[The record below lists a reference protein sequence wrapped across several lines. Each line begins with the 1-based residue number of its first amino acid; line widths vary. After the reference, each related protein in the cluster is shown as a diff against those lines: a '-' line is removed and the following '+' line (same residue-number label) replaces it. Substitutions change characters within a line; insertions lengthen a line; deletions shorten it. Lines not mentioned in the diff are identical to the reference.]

1 MCGIKGGDGR
11 LLLISAVVVAILLTC
26 PGSCQ
31 NAEPGRRY
39 HDFKNTDVT
48 ADFENQHDDFWDVP
62 PEGEPLPRPKA
73 EKEVAPASPRGSG
86 NESSEALLPGA
97 SHEDESDEQSLQP
110 PQQRSATNAS
120 TRQES
125 FPTSRFS
132 SYQPYRWKKKYRRGS
147 KHYQQRQ
154 QQSWKNLI
162 SAERENV
169 VNVGRRNRSKK
180 PKLLQQ
186 QEQIETSVATANSK
200 KPRSRAGRYREERRR
215 RRKNRKRSRSRI
227 RLESKKQ
234 HEEQKWRDRPI
245 ARLLK
250 VLNKQK
256 TDEDKFLIE
265 NPLNLS
271 TTKLT
276 EESVPET
283 TKLFDASNTSYPSQL
298 TTEPRI
304 PKTPSPTAHYHAQQQ
319 QQPGEVEREFTRHLE
334 REYAR
339 TRLAEKSSLNE
350 TDNDEDDELEDGGD
364 EGAEIEAEEDEE
376 EETEELPRFDD
387 QRYSQ
392 ASRPPGGAQFNPER
406 MLGYSR
412 TDEDLP
418 ILDMENEVLQRT
430 LKDYN
435 AYMSS
440 SAAGTDKASRNKD
453 EENSEHRRY
462 GPNESSRSKVIST
475 SSSPSPLDSNVFLAS
490 VEDEP
495 RGDLSCMN
503 GTFLP
508 APFVQHAVIK
518 YVKSS
523 RPGHEYLEADYECES
538 GYTMLG
544 ASMNSGGGRLLCR
557 ERRWLG
563 RLPVCV
569 YWTDNQA
576 MCTELNCEQL
586 CKFVDGRPR
595 CLCRE
600 GYRLEGR
607 NCTDIDE
614 CLENEGRGPCQD
626 TCRNLAG
633 SFACSC
639 EELPGHSL
647 APDNRTCQQQQ
658 QQEQQ
663 SSSSS
668 ACNYN
673 NAGCSH
679 TCLAILGRV
688 FCLCPEGFFLQDDW
702 KTCQDVDE
710 CEVPDLQTEVCR
722 HGCINTP
729 GSYRCAPPPP
739 PPPPPQQHPLE
750 ETARRS
756 AAECQTGYERGETRS
771 CVDINECATNN
782 GGCTEVCEN
791 TEGSYFCACEGD
803 ERILSED
810 KKTCVANTSLL
821 SFRGLVSFLVAEK
834 RFEAMDREAALG
846 MRFRETSISCSAL
859 NPAGR
864 GYLLCSDAEPSA
876 TPTTSSDGD
885 TANDEDSDDKGDE
898 ALEEQQ
904 QQQQEEVER
913 GPIRPGTKCR
923 LKCPRGY
930 ELHGEYELTC
940 RADGTWDGP
949 KHGECLRYSKPRLDC
964 PKDVVAEL
972 PPGHDEAFVTYEQ
985 PSTDLDWF
993 RYVRSKPSWG
1003 TRLEANLKL
1012 GSHEITFYARHPV
1025 SKKQTSCTLK
1035 IAVQEGQAPKVKGC
1049 PSDIEVRGNNGSAIT
1064 WVEPVFTDNV
1074 KVTRVTSS
1082 ESPGNTFSLGGHKVE
1097 YEASDEAGWT
1107 TKCIFTVVLRP
1118 LLPE

>member
-11 LLLISAVVVAILLTC
+11 LLMISAVVVAILLACTGDISESSLFLFFSQ
-26 PGSCQ
+26 PFGPDSDFVGVQFFTSFENPRFFTRKTTLTKLQLLKTRFSRHGTVALVSSCQ

-39 HDFKNTDVT
+39 HDFKNTHVT
-48 ADFENQHDDFWDVP
+48 ADFESQHDDFWDAP
-62 PEGEPLPRPKA
+62 PEGEPLPRPKE
-73 EKEVAPASPRGSG
+73 EKEAAPASPRGSG
-86 NESSEALLPGA
+86 NENSEALLPGA
-97 SHEDESDEQSLQP
+97 SHEEESDEQSLQP

-125 FPTSRFS
+125 SPTSRFS
-132 SYQPYRWKKKYRRGS
+132 SYQPYRWKKKHRPGS
-147 KHYQQRQ
+147 KHYQQQ
-154 QQSWKNLI
+154 QQQRSWKNLI

-169 VNVGRRNRSKK
+169 VNVGGRNRSKK

-234 HEEQKWRDRPI
+234 HEEQKWRNRPI

-276 EESVPET
+276 EESEYSDSIVPET

-304 PKTPSPTAHYHAQQQ
+304 PKPPSPTAHYHAQQ

-339 TRLAEKSSLNE
+339 ARLAEKSRLNE
-350 TDNDEDDELEDGGD
+350 TDDDEEDELEDGDD
-364 EGAEIEAEEDEE
+364 EGDEIEAEEDEE

-387 QRYSQ
+387 QRYPQ
-392 ASRPPGGAQFNPER
+392 ASRPPGGAQFDPER

-440 SAAGTDKASRNKD
+440 SAAGTAKASRNKN

-462 GPNESSRSKVIST
+462 GPNESSQSKVIST

-490 VEDEP
+490 DEDEP

-538 GYTMLG
+538 GYTMMG
-544 ASMNSGGGRLLCR
+544 ASMNFGGGRVLCR

-607 NCTDIDE
+607 NCI
-614 CLENEGRGPCQD
+614 
-626 TCRNLAG
+626 
-633 SFACSC
+633 
-639 EELPGHSL
+639 
-647 APDNRTCQQQQ
+647 
-658 QQEQQ
+658 
-663 SSSSS
+663 
-668 ACNYN
+668 
-673 NAGCSH
+673 
-679 TCLAILGRV
+679 
-688 FCLCPEGFFLQDDW
+688 
-702 KTCQDVDE
+702 DVDE

-729 GSYRCAPPPP
+729 GSYRIRFCSVLF
-739 PPPPPQQHPLE
+739 Q
-750 ETARRS
+750 
-756 AAECQTGYERGETRS
+756 
-771 CVDINECATNN
+771 DINECATNN

-810 KKTCVANTSLL
+810 KKTCVARKTPITTVLPILPRIPVNLL
-821 SFRGLVSFLVAEK
+821 EIAEK

-898 ALEEQQ
+898 ALEQQQQQQ

-1012 GSHEITFYARHPV
+1012 GSHEISFYARHPV

-1035 IAVQEGQAPKVKGC
+1035 IAVQGK
-1049 PSDIEVRGNNGSAIT
+1049 S
-1064 WVEPVFTDNV
+1064 
-1074 KVTRVTSS
+1074 
-1082 ESPGNTFSLGGHKVE
+1082 
-1097 YEASDEAGWT
+1097 
-1107 TKCIFTVVLRP
+1107 
-1118 LLPE
+1118 

>member
-607 NCTDIDE
+607 NCTDI
-614 CLENEGRGPCQD
+614 
-626 TCRNLAG
+626 
-633 SFACSC
+633 
-639 EELPGHSL
+639 
-647 APDNRTCQQQQ
+647 
-658 QQEQQ
+658 
-663 SSSSS
+663 
-668 ACNYN
+668 
-673 NAGCSH
+673 
-679 TCLAILGRV
+679 
-688 FCLCPEGFFLQDDW
+688 
-702 KTCQDVDE
+702 
-710 CEVPDLQTEVCR
+710 
-722 HGCINTP
+722 
-729 GSYRCAPPPP
+729 
-739 PPPPPQQHPLE
+739 
-750 ETARRS
+750 
-756 AAECQTGYERGETRS
+756 
-771 CVDINECATNN
+771 NECATNN